1 MQIKGSLRSFWGSKS
16 IETDAV
22 AERHDVTAK
31 LGEFLNEEAI
41 DLALVTLIVRRNLPY
56 TCVQWPELHAFVS
69 LLNPAAKRTIVRSH
83 TTVPRRI
90 ASEFER
96 QKELLK
102 SALRASRSLIHFNI
116 DTWTAKTMIEY
127 QAIVAFFV
135 TAKGERKKALLA
147 LPELD
152 AGHAGS
158 KCGPRFVATVKDYGI
173 EGQLG
178 YITCDNATANDT
190 MCRYIEAELDS
201 GPKPVA

>member
-1 MQIKGSLRSFWGSKS
+1 M
-16 IETDAV
+16 
-22 AERHDVTAK
+22 TAK

-56 TCVQWPELHAFVS
+56 TCVQWPKLHAFVS

-152 AGHAGS
+152 AGYARS
-158 KCGPRFVATVKDYGI
+158 ECGPRFVATVKDYGI

-201 GPKPVA
+201 GPKPVAWKSE